1 MASEADFVSSVPAA
15 ETAPWFER
23 LSRPILFL
31 VISLALV
38 GAYLAFSIPVSVFPN
53 TDFPRVV
60 IGVDNGVMPIDQML
74 VTITRP
80 IEESV
85 NSVPGLQRVVS
96 ITSRGSAEV
105 DLFFD
110 WNSDMILTL
119 QRVDAVVAR
128 LQSELPTS
136 AKLETHRLTFA
147 SFPILGY
154 SLTSDAISQD
164 KLWEIATYDIKPRL
178 NRLDG
183 VASVLVQG
191 GRVPEFQVS
200 PDPARLLSTGVTV
213 TDLLEAIR
221 RTNVIDSPGLLEH
234 DHQLVLGLISGQVR
248 TPEQI
253 GKIVVKNT
261 PAGVPIRIGDV
272 ATVGPSVAPV
282 YTIVT
287 ANGKSAVL
295 LGINRQPESN
305 TLAVAN
311 EVHAQIQELAST
323 LPPGVHIE
331 PFYDQSTIVHDSI
344 ASVRDAVLLGLI
356 LSSAILV
363 LFLRDWGTSLVAGL
377 VIPATLL
384 VTFVIL
390 KITGQSF
397 NLMTLG
403 GLAAAVGLVI
413 DDAIVVLENIVMH
426 RDAGEGRAQAI
437 QSALREITVP
447 LIGSTITPIVVF
459 LPLVSIT
466 GVTGS
471 FFRALAITMTVS
483 LLCSLVL
490 ALAWTPT
497 LSQYFVRRKATGAAL
512 AQSEPVRDTTQQAT
526 PAALLAAEEAHLG
539 GLFGR
544 IVNFYERCMKV
555 VIQRP
560 VLLIASSIIIV
571 ILSGVGYKLLDT
583 ALLPE
588 MDEGGFILDYYT
600 PPGSSLAES
609 DRILQHIEK
618 ILRDTP
624 EVENT
629 SRRTGLQLGLA
640 AVTEANR
647 GDFTVRLKRD
657 RKRGI
662 DEVIDDVRGQIKQ
675 SEPAADVEFVQV
687 LQDMIGD
694 LSNEPE
700 PVVIKMYSQD
710 AQLLLKTAPQVA
722 DAIGKI
728 HGVVD
733 VLDGIENTV
742 SGPAVTFQ
750 IDPTTA
756 ARSGFTVEEV
766 STDAAA
772 LLEGEPAATPVVLND
787 RAYPIRVRFPER
799 IRTSLEQMTNTLI
812 VSSTNRTAT
821 LGSLATLTTDPGETE
836 IRRENLQRLVEVT
849 ARLEGVGLGKGIAEV
864 QKVVADLHLPANIRV
879 EYGGQYQ
886 EQQKSFRDLLMV
898 LVLALALLFV
908 VLLFEFRTFSAPVAI
923 LASALLST
931 FGGFLALLVTRTNFN
946 VASFMGMIMVVGI
959 VAKNGILLLDAEQR
973 FRTLG
978 LSPANAMLQAGRR
991 RLRPIA
997 MTALAT
1003 IAGMLPLALALG
1015 AGSQMLQ
1022 PLAITVIGGLLSSMV
1037 LSLVFTPAINYFLH
1051 RSANTEAKPAEA
1063 I

>member
-1 MASEADFVSSVPAA
+1 MSSAADFGPSVPG
-15 ETAPWFER
+15 EKTAPWFER
-23 LSRPILFL
+23 FSRPILFL
-31 VISLALV
+31 VISLGLA
-38 GAYLAFSIPVSVFPN
+38 GAYLAFNIPVSVFPETN
-53 TDFPRVV
+53 FPRIVV
-60 IGVDNGVMPIDQML
+60 GVDNGVMPIDQML

-80 IEESV
+80 IEEAV

-110 WNSDMILTL
+110 WNSDMIVTL

-128 LQSELPTS
+128 LQSELTPT

-191 GRVPEFQVS
+191 GRIPEFQVS
-200 PDPARLLSTGVTV
+200 PDPARLLSAGVTI

-234 DHQLVLGLISGQVR
+234 DHQLVLGLVSGQVR

-253 GKIVVKNT
+253 GRIVVKNT
-261 PAGVPIRIGDV
+261 AAGVPIRIGDL
-272 ATVGPSVAPV
+272 AMVGPSVAPV

-287 ANGKSAVL
+287 ANGKPAVL
-295 LGINRQPESN
+295 LSVNRQPESN

-323 LPPGVHIE
+323 LPPGVHLE

-384 VTFVIL
+384 LTFIVL
-390 KITGQSF
+390 KFTGQSF

-413 DDAIVVLENIVMH
+413 DDAIVVLENIVLH
-426 RDAGEGRAQAI
+426 RDAGEGRARAI
-437 QSALREITVP
+437 QSALQEMTVP

-483 LLCSLVL
+483 LLCSLLL

-497 LSQYFVRRKATGAAL
+497 LSQYFVRRKSPSTNL
-512 AQSEPVRDTTQQAT
+512 PQSAGGTQQPPDAG
-526 PAALLAAEEAHLG
+526 ALLVAEEAHSG

-544 IVNFYERCMKV
+544 IVNFYERCMKK
-555 VIQRP
+555 VIRRP
-560 VLLIASSIIIV
+560 LLLIASSLAIV
-571 ILSGVGYKLLDT
+571 ILSVVGYKLLDT

-609 DRILQHIEK
+609 DRILQRIEK
-618 ILRDTP
+618 ILRATP

-647 GDFTVRLKRD
+647 GDFTVRLKHD

-662 DEVIDDVRGQIKQ
+662 DEVINDVRGQIKE
-675 SEPAADVEFVQV
+675 SEPAADIEFVQV

-700 PVVIKMYSQD
+700 PVVIKLYSQD

-722 DAIGKI
+722 EAIGKL

-766 STDAAA
+766 SMDAAA
-772 LLEGEPAATPVVLND
+772 LIEGEPAATPVVLND
-787 RAYPIRVRFPER
+787 RAYPIRVRFPDR
-799 IRTSLEQMTNTLI
+799 SRASLEQMTNTLI

-849 ARLEGVGLGKGIAEV
+849 ARLENVGLGKGIAEV
-864 QKVVADLHLPANIRV
+864 QKVVAGLHLPASIRI

-898 LVLALALLFV
+898 LFLALALLFV
-908 VLLFEFRTFSAPVAI
+908 VLLFEFRTFSAPAAI

-946 VASFMGMIMVVGI
+946 VASFMGMIMVIGI

-973 FRTLG
+973 FRSLG
-978 LSPANAMLQAGRR
+978 FSSAEAMVQAGRR

-1003 IAGMLPLALALG
+1003 IAGMLPLALAIG

-1037 LSLVFTPAINYFLH
+1037 LSLVFTPAINYFLQR
-1051 RSANTEAKPAEA
+1051 RSTVASEPAEA
-1063 I
+1063 T